1 MPAWRE
7 RSTRYRAGVRNP
19 SRLEP
24 IDRVH
29 ANGGNRRVS
38 LVVAHSGDRLLSEPI
53 AGTQLCRREP
63 LFMPLK
69 RPCRRDRGTAQV
81 GGKEAF
87 PILPAYDPKASKAVI
102 HCLKPRHP
110 TVRLFQRYRW

>member
-1 MPAWRE
+1 MPL
-7 RSTRYRAGVRNP
+7 SG
-19 SRLEP
+19 
-24 IDRVH
+24 H
-29 ANGGNRRVS
+29 S
-38 LVVAHSGDRLLSEPI
+38 LVADRLSQE
-53 AGTQLCRREP
+53 
-63 LFMPLK
+63 
-69 RPCRRDRGTAQV
+69 